1 VGGYFGHNGGELA
14 IENPLLDA
22 VGAFEVLLTNTGN
35 MAEDRRGANTS
46 MLTEALEIVRGRYG
60 LLASYVQA
68 SGRMMYVVAA
78 ERQLRAMPEVN
89 SPRGGLAMFAS
100 DAIELARGATTIEA
114 LVRRKNPELFHD
126 KGCDE

>member
-1 VGGYFGHNGGELA
+1 
-14 IENPLLDA
+14 
-22 VGAFEVLLTNTGN
+22 
-35 MAEDRRGANTS
+35 M
-46 MLTEALEIVRGRYG
+46 
-60 LLASYVQA
+60 LASYVQA